1 MLVARDKRDTP
12 SLSFLSVSPSLLSSL
27 IAFVIIIVVIAI
39 VIIVRPCRRRQAF
52 TFAPQNTLQYIP
64 NDDTLWMKQGIPTSP
79 FQLPHLPP
87 GSVGMMAVVVDQ
99 IMVTISRI
107 G

>member
-27 IAFVIIIVVIAI
+27 IAFVIIIVVI
-39 VIIVRPCRRRQAF
+39 VMIVRPCRRRQAF

-64 NDDTLWMKQGIPTSP
+64 NDDTLWMKQGISISP